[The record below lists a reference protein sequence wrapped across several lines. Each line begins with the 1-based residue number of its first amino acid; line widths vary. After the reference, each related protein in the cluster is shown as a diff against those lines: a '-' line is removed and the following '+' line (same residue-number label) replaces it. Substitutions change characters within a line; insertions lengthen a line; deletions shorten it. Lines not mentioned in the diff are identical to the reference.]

1 MNRSRSAAHRP
12 LRTVALLAVPTL
24 VVTGLATLTSTAA
37 AALPVAAAVA
47 LPSGAERFA
56 VADGAGG
63 ASTEPFLTPDGQ
75 QAVFTSTGADPA
87 GGPDNG
93 LPDIYRSTAI
103 MYSDDPF
110 SGAPQLISVPD
121 GPVGAG
127 RANGGSSQPVASAE
141 GRYVAFTSAATNLTA
156 DASTAP
162 GRTYVYVRDTLR
174 DHTFRIQGPA
184 EPNGDSSEPDLSDD
198 GRYLVFTSGA
208 DNLVAATPTTV
219 ADTNGVADT
228 YVADLDANGDGVY
241 GDVALRKAFPA
252 IGLPTG
258 SSGAVISGNGD
269 VIALL
274 SRSDPISG
282 QPATDLPSLYTVDRD
297 FTVNRARLIA
307 TAASALSIDATGT
320 NMAYIR
326 SDACKNF
333 AGEMKDVVV
342 ATTVEGNVTSY
353 SVGLGTIDADRRVG
367 EVSDPQISPQGS
379 EVAWSTTVPS
389 LVGRPD
395 DVDPVA
401 LAVPVIRTQR
411 IDWIDAQSGT
421 AIECVATF
429 SDDWIDVAEGTHP
442 SMSVA
447 GRSVAFQSSDPS
459 EIAVVDTH
467 TSAYLSVESVDGW
480 IPTPGYMTQVRIQNI
495 PLTTLRDYAGQLAG
509 APVYRLPVYR
519 LPVYRLP
526 VYRLPVYR
534 LLIDDSPVYRLP
546 VYRLPVYRLPV
557 YRLDLPG
564 GWDQILA
571 DTPFAGELSQTV
583 TLNEVLGW
591 AAGILDEG
599 LPATAA
605 EHAAAEL
612 IRSLTLQDLGLD
624 ESGLAGLSLT
634 SFALGSAPVGRIPLP
649 GAGETEDERLAAWQ
663 ALLTGQGIDLTLDG
677 EAVLAELDSAGLALD
692 TSGID
697 AVPLRDLPVDLTLL
711 SEIPAVRL
719 FLADTPLGAVDVATL
734 SPDSRTALFGTADV
748 TGTLAAP
755 STALLATG
763 TAADIA
769 RGAPQDVTVGT
780 LLFSLLD
787 AESYP
792 WEDIAPSAI
801 DPRYAS
807 ARSVGNAC
815 TTDVRCRY
823 WTGYRF
829 AFDLG
834 PGESQVGPS
843 DDPLTI
849 TAPTAYVDAP
859 ASTVPTDVYAAG
871 SGPGVRWGTDEGVYT
886 GPLIRSGQRVTAPLA
901 DLRAGT
907 VFALGTFFS
916 WATTMTDFGADGG
929 ITSGIYAASA
939 GNTDV
944 RTDDA
949 WDEPD
954 TNYENSEWMGVPT
967 QLTEGSIFYGWIAP
981 DHFIYDE
988 ETGTESQSA
997 SSDQDYFVVD
1007 PAPAGKRLVI
1017 STNAQDGQIAI
1028 SLFSPS
1034 GSASSASLG
1043 VTGAGAAPGSAVTEQ
1058 SDLGG
1063 TAESGSDASGALP
1076 GQTLIDQAVVRDG
1089 TAAEIEAAGV
1099 DTAPGEQLV
1108 VRVTSGNGM
1117 PSSSLYSL
1125 RVRYL
1130 DDTDETVCTAVSA
1143 PDMGEPGQSDAVT
1156 GTTNTLYLFDAT
1168 RYAQT
1173 YGWEGADAVREALA
1187 SMTGAGPSG
1196 QEVDGAVLSIDSDA
1210 AVRAARTAYNQNPC
1224 SLSAR
1229 AALTTAIN
1237 RYVAAAVD
1245 GHRDQITSVV
1255 VVGGDDIVPFAPVAQ
1270 NTAQF
1275 TEESHATDL
1284 RRATTPTGDPCP
1296 LDIAPGTIDPCATPL
1311 SAAAAASS
1319 ILTDDPYGLATA
1331 YASLGGHLYVPT
1343 VGLGRLVET
1352 PAQIQATVARF
1363 LATDGAMDAAG
1374 DLAADSSVTAG
1385 YGAWAELPAQVT
1397 DALEWRSADNTE
1409 FTGTWTQ
1416 QDMADALFP
1425 ADGTASPRLVSLNT
1439 HADERRMLPGVEGA
1453 ESGRF
1458 ADTDLFLAQDRT
1470 GQAQLDGALVFL
1482 IGCHAGNNLPTAY
1495 YGDVEDWVD
1504 VFSSAGGFV
1513 GNTGYGLA
1521 NNTTTALGERLLAL
1535 YADWIG
1541 VTVDGRGVTSAQ
1553 ALAYAKQSYL
1563 GGLGLYSGYD
1573 EKVLMGAVY
1582 YGLPMYTF
1590 TPAASGETKSAPVPQ
1605 VPAGLSEVGDH
1616 DGLLSA
1622 SLRLQPS
1629 FTTVPSASADGTTF
1643 LTADGQSP
1651 AVVPGRPVLP
1661 RLVSALGPRPDG
1673 LVPRGAVI
1681 TELTTETESGV
1692 DPAIAAA
1699 GVGVPQTEVGRTGIA
1714 FPSSFATISRQ
1725 DAPDGPMDLLVVT
1738 PARVEVA
1745 RDGTGSTERFTDL
1758 NVEAVYGPADS
1769 TDETPPD
1776 ITYIETPG
1784 AGRSRMSFSAD
1795 GTGSDVTKMVLLV
1808 QREGETVW
1816 QRVPVTRSPSGE
1828 TWDAD
1833 APNDGTPF
1841 RWILQVVDAAGNVT
1855 TETQDGHLDP
1865 AAAVA
1870 PALGAPGDDVTV
1882 EAGSRVARSVELT
1895 DALAGEDLTATVS
1908 IKNGKQV
1915 VAAGPAVIEQGG
1927 EQPHAR
1933 IDELFATPGR
1943 FVLELS
1949 VCRTTSCT
1957 TASFAVTVVDA
1968 NLAPAATVSLAPS
1981 GSAVF
1986 PTSLLTATALG
1997 TDPDDDPVS
2006 MSYRW
2011 TRNGTPVGADAT
2023 TLALDGLAQVG
2034 DVITVTAMPN
2044 DGKTDGH
2051 ASSATVVVKAPSD
2064 APSIVAS
2071 ATSAGGAYAE
2081 GTWSASA
2088 VTVTFR
2094 CTSAAA
2100 ITSCP
2105 TPVTVDTDTAPE
2117 GRTVS
2122 GTMTDVNGGT
2132 ATTQLLVKVDVT
2144 APDLAPVVTP
2154 NPVVVGGTA
2163 AAEPHATDAASGVA
2177 SQSCAAPDTSAP
2189 GAHTVECEATD
2200 VAGNRATATAD
2211 YTVNPPEPPRCS
2223 GELDRTALD
2232 PVNLDGSSVFPR
2244 PSGITI
2250 RFAACDEAGVPVGTK
2265 NFVKAVTQVSKTA
2278 LPAATAANENFS
2290 PPVSGGADKFTYA
2303 KATGIWSGTIQGS
2316 KLAGGYWYV
2325 YRVDLRDGTSFTVEF
2340 GLR

>member
-1 MNRSRSAAHRP
+1 MNRSRSAPGRP

-37 AALPVAAAVA
+37 AALPVAAAVD

-56 VADGAGG
+56 VRDGAGG

-75 QAVFTSTGADPA
+75 QVVFTSTGADPA
-87 GGPDNG
+87 GGTDNG

-110 SGAPQLISVPD
+110 SGAPQIVSVPD

-141 GRYVAFTSAATNLTA
+141 GRYVAFTSVATNLTA
-156 DASTAP
+156 DASTVP

-174 DHTFRIQGPA
+174 DHTFRVQGPA

-219 ADTNGVADT
+219 ADTNGVVDT

-252 IGLPTG
+252 LGLPTG

-269 VIALL
+269 VVALL
-274 SRSDPISG
+274 SRSDPIAG

-367 EVSDPQISPQGS
+367 DVADPQISPQGS
-379 EVAWSTTVPS
+379 DVAWSTTVPS
-389 LVGRPD
+389 LVGLPD

-401 LAVPVIRTQR
+401 LTVPVIRTQR

-447 GRSVAFQSSDPS
+447 GRSVAFQSPDPS

-495 PLTTLRDYAGQLAG
+495 PLTTLRDYAAQLAG

-583 TLNEVLGW
+583 TLDEVLGW
-591 AAGILDEG
+591 AAGILDDG
-599 LPATAA
+599 NPATDAQ
-605 EHAAAEL
+605 HAAAER

-634 SFALGSAPVGRIPLP
+634 SYALGSAPVGQIPLP
-649 GAGETEDERLAAWQ
+649 GAGETEDERRAAWQ
-663 ALLTGQGIDLTLDG
+663 ALLKGQGIDLTLDDN
-677 EAVLAELDSAGLALD
+677 AVLAELDSAGLSLD

-697 AVPLRDLPVDLTLL
+697 AVPLRDLPIELTLL
-711 SEIPAVRL
+711 SEIPADRL

-748 TGTLAAP
+748 TGTLATP
-755 STALLATG
+755 STPLLATG

-834 PGESQVGPS
+834 PGEPQVGPGGPG

-849 TAPTAYVDAP
+849 AAPTAYVDAP

-871 SGPGVRWGTDEGVYT
+871 SGPGVRWGTEEGVYT
-886 GPLIRSGQRVTAPLA
+886 GPLIRSGQRVTAPLP
-901 DLRAGT
+901 DMRAGT

-1043 VTGAGAAPGSAVTEQ
+1043 VTGAGAAPGNAVTEQ

-1063 TAESGSDASGALP
+1063 TAESGSDAGGALP

-1130 DDTDETVCTAVSA
+1130 DDTDETVCTAVTA

-1173 YGWEGADAVREALA
+1173 YGWDGADAVREALA
-1187 SMTGAGPSG
+1187 SMNGVGPSG
-1196 QEVDGAVLSIDSDA
+1196 QEVDGAVLSVDSDA

-1255 VVGGDDIVPFAPVAQ
+1255 VVGGDDILPFAPVPQ

-1284 RRATTPTGDPCP
+1284 RRTTTPTGGPCP
-1296 LDIAPGTIDPCATPL
+1296 VDVPPGDVDPCATPL
-1311 SAAAAASS
+1311 SAAAAAGN

-1331 YASLGGHLYVPT
+1331 YESLGGHLYVPT

-1363 LATDGAMDAAG
+1363 LVADGTMDAAG
-1374 DLAADSSVTAG
+1374 ELAADSSVTAG
-1385 YGAWAELPAQVT
+1385 YGAWAELPDQVT
-1397 DALEWRSADNTE
+1397 AALQWRSPDNTE
-1409 FTGTWTQ
+1409 LTGTWTQ

-1425 ADGTASPRLVSLNT
+1425 ADGTESPRLVSLNT

-1458 ADTDLFLAQDRT
+1458 ADTDLFLTQGRT
-1470 GQAQLDGALVFL
+1470 GQAQLAGALVFL

-1504 VFSSAGGFV
+1504 VFSAAGGFV

-1541 VTVDGRGVTSAQ
+1541 VTVDDRSVTSAQ

-1590 TPAASGETKSAPVPQ
+1590 APAATGQTKSAPVPQ

-1629 FTTVPSASADGTTF
+1629 FATVPSASADGTAY

-1651 AVVPGRPVLP
+1651 AVVPGQPVLP

-1673 LVPRGAVI
+1673 LVPRGAII
-1681 TELTTETESGV
+1681 TELTSETESGV
-1692 DPAIAAA
+1692 DPAIATA
-1699 GVGVPQTEVGRTGIA
+1699 GVGVPQTELNRTGIA

-1725 DAPDGPMDLLVVT
+1725 DTPDGPVDLLVVT
-1738 PARVEVA
+1738 PARVAVA
-1745 RDGTGSTERFTDL
+1745 RDGTGSTEKFTDL
-1758 NVEAVYGPADS
+1758 SVEAVYGPADS
-1769 TDETPPD
+1769 ADDTPPVV
-1776 ITYIETPG
+1776 TYIEAPG
-1784 AGRSRMSFSAD
+1784 EGRSRMSFSAD
-1795 GTGSDVTKMVLLV
+1795 GTGSDVVKMILLV
-1808 QREGETVW
+1808 QRQGQTTWE
-1816 QRVPVTRSPSGE
+1816 RVPVTRSISGE

-1833 APNDGTPF
+1833 VPNDGTPF
-1841 RWILQVVDAAGNVT
+1841 RWLLQVVDAAGNVA
-1855 TETQDGHLDP
+1855 TESQDGHLDP
-1865 AAAVA
+1865 ASAAA
-1870 PALGAPGDDVTV
+1870 PTLGTIGDDATVDAGDRLARTV
-1882 EAGSRVARSVELT
+1882 EVT
-1895 DALAGEDLTATVS
+1895 DAAPGEDLTATVHVLD
-1908 IKNGKQV
+1908 GKRS
-1915 VAAGPAVIEQGG
+1915 VASGPAAVEQRDGST
-1927 EQPHAR
+1927 R
-1933 IDELFATPGR
+1933 VRVDELFTTPGSYT
-1943 FVLELS
+1943 VEVS
-1949 VCRTTSCT
+1949 VCRSTSCT
-1957 TASFAVTVVDA
+1957 TATFAVKVVDA
-1968 NLAPAATVSLAPS
+1968 NQAPAAAVSLEP
-1981 GSAVF
+1981 GGAVF
-1986 PTSLLTATALG
+1986 PTSVLTATGLG
-1997 TDPDDDPVS
+1997 TDPDGDPVS

-2023 TLALDGLAQVG
+2023 SLALDGVAQVG
-2034 DVITVTAMPN
+2034 DVITVTVMPN
-2044 DGKTDGH
+2044 DGRTDGH
-2051 ASSATVVVKAPSD
+2051 AASVSVVVQAPST
-2064 APSIVAS
+2064 APAIVAS
-2071 ATSAGGAYAE
+2071 ATSAGGAYTE
-2081 GTWSASA
+2081 GAWSTSA
-2088 VTVTFR
+2088 VTVTFQ
-2094 CTSAAA
+2094 CTSGVA
-2100 ITSCP
+2100 ISSCP
-2105 TPVTVDTDTAPE
+2105 VPVTVATDTPPG
-2117 GRTVS
+2117 GRTVT
-2122 GTMTDVNGGT
+2122 GTMTDVNGRT

-2144 APDLAPVVTP
+2144 APALAPVVTP

-2163 AAEPHATDAASGVA
+2163 TAAANATDPASGVA
-2177 SQSCAAPDTSAP
+2177 SQSCDAPSTTTA
-2189 GAHTVECEATD
+2189 GAKSVTCRATD
-2200 VAGNRATATAD
+2200 AAGNTGSASAA
-2211 YTVNPPEPPRCS
+2211 YTVTAPAPALCGGVR
-2223 GELDRTALD
+2223 DRSPLIGVDT
-2232 PVNLDGSSVFPR
+2232 DGSSVFAR
-2244 PSGITI
+2244 VSGVPIVF
-2250 RFAACDEAGVPVGTK
+2250 RACDAAGKPISTKKFVTGVVLVTTADLPSSAKVNEA
-2265 NFVKAVTQVSKTA
+2265 FY
-2278 LPAATAANENFS
+2278 
-2290 PPVSGGADKFTYA
+2290 PPIGSFTY
-2303 KATGIWSGTIQGS
+2303 S
-2316 KLAGGYWYV
+2316 KLTKTWVGAIPTVKLKSGKKYT
-2325 YRVDLRDGTSFTVEF
+2325 YRVDLADGTSFTVTF
-2340 GLR
+2340 GVR